1 MLRIA
6 WNEVQPPEYLGL
18 DGSGALKKELRR
30 PKSSRGP
37 WANFRSTTTSNT
49 VGGGGRVGSP
59 TRMSRRQAPLK
70 EEPKATSRQKAPAAS
85 LIPRDVGRVAALQ
98 ARTKELCA
106 QRAEAAE
113 RERLLRTDL
122 LKAEEEIANLTKELE
137 DVRKVL
143 EAEFARRTE
152 AEQQLELK
160 SMRLEDLPSIVAE
173 EWFRVSELMRRTRL
187 QSTDDK
193 VDVGFDIQSL
203 PLSVPG
209 SVVQSVHGSE
219 PDDMPGSKRSEG
231 IASPWLL
238 NRAVRHCPLGLSEIS
253 LSEAES
259 FSVTESVVERL
270 PKTAGLCPG
279 D

>member
-18 DGSGALKKELRR
+18 DGSGAPKKELRR

-37 WANFRSTTTSNT
+37 WENFRSTTTSNT

-70 EEPKATSRQKAPAAS
+70 EPKATGCQKAPTPS
-85 LIPRDVGRVAALQ
+85 LIPRDGGRVAALQ

-106 QRAEAAE
+106 QREEAAE

-137 DVRKVL
+137 NVRKVL

-152 AEQQLELK
+152 AEHQLELK
-160 SMRLEDLPSIVAE
+160 SMHLEDLPSIVAE
-173 EWFRVSELMRRTRL
+173 EWFRVTELMRRKRL
-187 QSTDDK
+187 QSTEGK

-203 PLSVPG
+203 PLSVPA
-209 SVVQSVHGSE
+209 SVSQSVHGSE

-270 PKTAGLCPG
+270 PKTAPGLCPG